1 MLHTLS
7 PIASCTNIASLEM
20 WKMILASLASLSKK
34 LISFFS
40 TACKYFK
47 RKRAV
52 CLSPVCIQNATPEK
66 IVVNSDHVMGVVIWV
81 ITSLVYPSLS
91 PFVVNVRLASNYSH
105 LISNKNITWKER
117 NEVQVIRC
125 THPSW
130 YQNNSSKIDQIQSML
145 QWRRNQHLLHY
156 IFT

>member
-1 MLHTLS
+1 MAWPVCIEFNKQYHLINYRTIPQACLNNLKQHIFFDYVTTLS

-20 WKMILASLASLSKK
+20 WKIILASLASLSKK

-91 PFVVNVRLASNYSH
+91 PFLVNVRKTSNYSH
-105 LISNKNITWKER
+105 WISNKNIT
-117 NEVQVIRC
+117 
-125 THPSW
+125 
-130 YQNNSSKIDQIQSML
+130 
-145 QWRRNQHLLHY
+145 
-156 IFT
+156 